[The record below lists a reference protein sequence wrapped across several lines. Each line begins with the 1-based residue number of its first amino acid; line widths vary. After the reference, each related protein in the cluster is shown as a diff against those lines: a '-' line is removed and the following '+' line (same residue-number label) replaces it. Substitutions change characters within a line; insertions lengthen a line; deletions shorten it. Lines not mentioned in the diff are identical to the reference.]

1 MKVTKIE
8 KVFLGVLAVI
18 VLFIGISVT
27 YTVKAIN
34 EAGGIKTIII
44 EAGKEI
50 KDIGEQITKDS

>member
-1 MKVTKIE
+1 MKVTKTE
-8 KVFLGVLAVI
+8 KVILGAMAVI

-50 KDIGEQITKDS
+50 KDIGEQINKDS